1 VSEFDELVALD
12 GVLMAGRF
20 GPDGRIAEYKATR
33 WYVANPAAME
43 MAHWFC
49 TTITMMFG
57 SLAYAVD
64 SLTRTGFDQSSWLPV
79 KGWAYTGGEYS
90 ILVRSDRFLI
100 AERAKLGN
108 FDKLD
113 RLLSNPEQAAQLS
126 R

>member
-20 GPDGRIAEYKATR
+20 GPDGSIAEYKAGP

-49 TTITMMFG
+49 ITITTLFG

-90 ILVRSDRFLI
+90 ILVRGDRFLI

-108 FDKLD
+108 FDQLD
-113 RLLSNPEQAAQLS
+113 RLLGNPEQAAQS
-126 R
+126 